1 MGKQSKGLNREDVL
15 KQLCALAA
23 LRVNDPVRLAYLPQE
38 QAGLIGEMDLSA
50 LKEFKRHANGA
61 VEIKLTD
68 RVEVLEKVMQL
79 LDGGDDSKVQ
89 ALLKA
94 LQPPAAEGE

>member
-1 MGKQSKGLNREDVL
+1 MGKQSKGPNRAQVL
-15 KQLCALAA
+15 RQLCALAD
-23 LRVNDPVRLAYLPQE
+23 LKVNDPVRLAYLPQE
-38 QAGLIGEMDLSA
+38 QAELIQNMDLSA

-79 LDGGDDSKVQ
+79 LDGGEDGKVQ
-89 ALLKA
+89 ALLQA
-94 LQPPAAEGE
+94 LQPPAGREE